1 MNRFLSRTLLTALLL
16 AGLLA
21 GAGQAQESA
30 PSPRTGPY
38 DSTYEIR
45 FLGPHAAE
53 TRAWDQCA
61 GNNSAHKD
69 DCRVRVVSENRGE
82 KGDRVVTLLH
92 LRAPGAVHEKVSRA
106 LARQD
111 VGPETQTFY
120 VVLLAAS
127 PKPSGTPANL
137 SPAASKA
144 LQDLQGFLPYRG
156 YQVLDAALLRGT
168 REMTGRLVG
177 PDGVGYRLELWFQQ
191 PGGPESKSL
200 YVQSFQFGE
209 EGPVPVGEAKAD
221 GRRDAR
227 PPRQLIRTS
236 FTTQKGETL
245 VVGTS
250 RLDGGDDA
258 LVLLLTASPAPAS

>member
-1 MNRFLSRTLLTALLL
+1 MIRHLSKPLSTVLLL
-16 AGLLA
+16 LGCLA
-21 GAGQAQESA
+21 GALQAQEGQ
-30 PSPRTGPY
+30 PRPERKTIGY
-38 DSTYEIR
+38 TNRYEIR

-53 TRAWDQCA
+53 TLAWDQCA
-61 GNNSAHKD
+61 AEKTTE
-69 DCRVRVVSENRGE
+69 CTVRVATEREGE
-82 KGDRVVTLLH
+82 KIATTVLEVF
-92 LRAPGAVHEKVSRA
+92 APREVHERISRA

-111 VGPETQTFY
+111 IGPETQTFY

-137 SPAASKA
+137 SPAANKA

-156 YQVLDAALLRGT
+156 YQVLDTALLRGT

-200 YVQSFQFGE
+200 YVQSFQLAE
-209 EGPVPVGEAKAD
+209 EGPVPVGKAAAD
-221 GRRDAR
+221 GRRDSR

-258 LVLLLTASPAPAS
+258 LVLLLTASPPAS

>member
-1 MNRFLSRTLLTALLL
+1 MNRLARILFTVLLL
-16 AGLLA
+16 AASLA
-21 GAGQAQESA
+21 AGYGS
-30 PSPRTGPY
+30 R
-38 DSTYEIR
+38 YEIR
-45 FLGPHAAE
+45 YLGPHAAQ
-53 TRAWDQCA
+53 TLGWDQCA
-61 GNNSAHKD
+61 AEKVT
-69 DCRVRVVSENRGE
+69 DCSVRVFTEQGE
-82 KGDRVVTLLH
+82 KAVKTILEVF
-92 LRAPGAVHEKVSRA
+92 APREVHENISRA
-106 LARQD
+106 LLRQD
-111 VGPETQTFY
+111 AGPETQTFY

-137 SPAASKA
+137 SPAANKA

-156 YQVLDAALLRGT
+156 YQVLDTALLRGT

-177 PDGVGYRLELWFQQ
+177 PEGVGYRLELWFQQ

-200 YVQSFQFGE
+200 YVQSFQLAE
-209 EGPVPVGEAKAD
+209 EGPVPVGAATANGK
-221 GRRDAR
+221 RDAR

-258 LVLLLTASPAPAS
+258 LVLLLTASPPTP

>member
-1 MNRFLSRTLLTALLL
+1 MIRHLSKSLSTVLLL
-16 AGLLA
+16 LGFLGGAALA
-21 GAGQAQESA
+21 TGAADAAQAQ
-30 PSPRTGPY
+30 PDRRTIPY
-38 DSTYEIR
+38 TNQYEIR
-45 FLGPHAAE
+45 YLGPHAAE
-53 TRAWDQCA
+53 TLGWDQCPQD
-61 GNNSAHKD
+61 KT
-69 DCRVRVVSENRGE
+69 DCRVRVFTEMHEKTSVSKLEVYANV
-82 KGDRVVTLLH
+82 DVQ
-92 LRAPGAVHEKVSRA
+92 EKVSRA

-111 VGPETQTFY
+111 IGPETQTFY

-137 SPAASKA
+137 SPAANKA

-156 YQVLDAALLRGT
+156 YQVLDTALLRGT

-200 YVQSFQFGE
+200 YVQSFQFAE
-209 EGPVPVGEAKAD
+209 EGPVPVGKAKAD

-250 RLDGGDDA
+250 RLDVGDDA
-258 LVLLLTASPAPAS
+258 LVLLLTASPPAS